1 MPSTEWASSRQLHGP
16 LQGYQAFTS
25 ALGVLE
31 LIEARDAYLSSLC
44 SFTISSASNFAA
56 DDAELPAT
64 PGEGAEHR
72 GQRWHCA
79 ALVSIKPAIQFVEG
93 CMPSV
98 AAEASKSIGLILFN
112 SSPEAVGLHCV
123 GRQTCCLLQTGSL
136 AACCL
141 LKYDMSFAMARSSDN
156 RLTVPQQLASAL
168 SGRVSCASHYPG
180 PAQSV
185 CCDRE
190 R

>member
-44 SFTISSASNFAA
+44 SFTISSASNFTA

-64 PGEGAEHR
+64 PGEGAKHR
-72 GQRWHCA
+72 GQQWHCT

-93 CMPSV
+93 CMSSM
-98 AAEASKSIGLILFN
+98 AAEASKPLARALD
-112 SSPEAVGLHCV
+112 SSF
-123 GRQTCCLLQTGSL
+123 Q
-136 AACCL
+136 
-141 LKYDMSFAMARSSDN
+141 LK
-156 RLTVPQQLASAL
+156 P
-168 SGRVSCASHYPG
+168 
-180 PAQSV
+180 
-185 CCDRE
+185 
-190 R
+190 